1 METVVRAARG
11 AIRSSTR
18 TLNVVFVL
26 AVGTPPI
33 LLADEPTGNL
43 DEATSD
49 QLIRVIAVDD
59 GYIGSVVVLV
69 THNSRIASKA
79 DHVVTLIPAGRVR
92 QARRVRNDGS
102 GRHPEVDGTSPW
114 CDGRRRILVS

>member
-1 METVVRAARG
+1 MDTVVRAARG
-11 AIRSSTR
+11 TLRSSTR
-18 TLNVVFVL
+18 TLIVVLVL

-49 QLIRVIAVDD
+49 QLIALLRSMTDTS
-59 GYIGSVVVLV
+59 GLSVVLV
-69 THNSRIASKA
+69 AHNSRIASKA
-79 DHVVTLIPAGRVR
+79 DHLVTLIPAGRVR

>member
-1 METVVRAARG
+1 MDTVVRAARG
-11 AIRSSTR
+11 TLRSSTR
-18 TLNVVFVL
+18 TLIVVLVL

-59 GYIGSVVVLV
+59 GYIGSV
-69 THNSRIASKA
+69 
-79 DHVVTLIPAGRVR
+79 GRVGRSQFAHR
-92 QARRVRNDGS
+92 Q
-102 GRHPEVDGTSPW
+102 
-114 CDGRRRILVS
+114 

>member
-1 METVVRAARG
+1 MDTVVRAAKG

-49 QLIRVIAVDD
+49 QLIALLRSMTDTS
-59 GYIGSVVVLV
+59 GLSVVLV
-69 THNSRIASKA
+69 AYNSRIARKA
-79 DHVVTLIPAGRVR
+79 DHLVTLNSGRSSQTGAPR
-92 QARRVRNDGS
+92 EERRVWAASRS
-102 GRHPEVDGTSPW
+102 
-114 CDGRRRILVS
+114 RRDITVV